1 MFPANVAEIDTT
13 PGELD
18 SRRAT
23 AHATKQQ
30 NESRKKNV
38 VLLTH
43 DTAYAAEY
51 ACAKQS
57 VVRIP
62 SLERKAHI
70 SRRTWVRLRR

>member
-23 AHATKQQ
+23 HPTKQQ

-43 DTAYAAEY
+43 DTAYAEAY